1 MSKPFTNSNEYAH
14 ASLITIKSSNYIL
27 MKKFIIHLLPICLLA
42 FLGSCKKQ
50 DKVVEPEFEVQLA
63 NVAAKVNEPVIF
75 NFKGEPGF
83 LSFYSGE
90 ITKDYSYTGGRVVKY
105 QYLLNFDSQILDG
118 AQENQFAVL
127 VSSDFNGTYTLDNV
141 KAANWTDIT
150 SKFRIAAHA
159 DNRVLVSSGER
170 DITDALVNNKQVYI
184 AFRYIARPETANG
197 KFNLWRVQNLLL
209 QTESDYSGKTSVM
222 AQSAGAWQAVK
233 SANYETNR
241 GYIYTNNITFQGN
254 ASNKEVEHEAWVISK
269 AINVKTEEDLGPD
282 LPTAIKSMSDP
293 VMHNYPYTYTK
304 EGIYTATFV
313 AINADVKE
321 TKKVI
326 KQVQITVTP

>member
-1 MSKPFTNSNEYAH
+1 
-14 ASLITIKSSNYIL
+14 
-27 MKKFIIHLLPICLLA
+27 MKKLIIYLLPIGLLA
-42 FLGSCKKQ
+42 YLSSCKKQ
-50 DKVVEPEFEVQLA
+50 EQVVAPEFDVQVTNA
-63 NVAAKVNEPVIF
+63 TVKAKEPVTF
-75 NFKGEPGF
+75 NFTGSPGF

-90 ITKDYSYTGGRVVKY
+90 ITKDYNYTGGRVVKY

-141 KAANWTDIT
+141 KAAHWTDIT
-150 SKFRIAAHA
+150 SKFRIATPA
-159 DNRVLVSSGER
+159 DNRALVGTGET
-170 DITDALVNNKQVYI
+170 DITDALVNNKPMYI

-209 QTESDYSGKTSVM
+209 QTESDYSGKTAIM

-233 SANYETNR
+233 TDNYEANR
-241 GYIYTNNITFQGN
+241 GYIYTNNITFQAN
-254 ASNKEVEHEAWVISK
+254 ATNKEVEHEAWVISK
-269 AINVKTEEDLGPD
+269 AINVKTEDDLGPD

-293 VMHNYPYTYTK
+293 TLHSYPYTYTK
-304 EGIYTATFV
+304 TGTYTATFI
-313 AINADVKE
+313 AINADVKA

-326 KQVQITVTP
+326 KQVKITVIP